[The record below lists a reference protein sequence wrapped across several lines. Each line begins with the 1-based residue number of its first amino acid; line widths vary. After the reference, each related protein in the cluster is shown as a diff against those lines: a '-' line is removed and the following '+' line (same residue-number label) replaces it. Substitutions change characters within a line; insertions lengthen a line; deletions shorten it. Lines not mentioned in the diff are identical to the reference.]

1 MELVYAIPEELAPP
15 PRWAVQPLHDAFFAR
30 INRAGRF
37 FPRQA
42 VEEDERWLQPI
53 PYAVVGDGTR
63 LFLTRRVGKSSERR
77 LLGRASIG
85 IGGHVNPE
93 DLCREP
99 VTWALFR
106 ELWEELG
113 VRARRVRRLGLLR
126 TDESPVARVHLG
138 VLYLVEPEAPP
149 RVRETEKLKGHLALP
164 QEVEAAFE
172 RMEGWS
178 QVAWRHLLGINLYS
192 V

>member
-15 PRWAVQPLHDAFFAR
+15 PRWAVQPLDDAFFAQ
-30 INRAGRF
+30 INWAGRF

-149 RVRETEKLKGHLALP
+149 RVRETEKLTGHLALP
-164 QEVEAAFE
+164 REVEAAFE